1 MIELDYAFLA
11 EYATIQDNKLTT
23 IGASFTRMQ
32 VLTIPTEATLSVAG
46 RIRTPSDIDE
56 LTLHVRATP
65 PNQSYQLDGSLALND
80 LTSLPE
86 YGEGRRGTVFA
97 LQFTLPLTDWGLYTI
112 EVDLDETEGIDRT
125 LKFELAQA

>member
-65 PNQSYQLDGSLALND
+65 PDQSYQLDGSLALND

-86 YGEGRRGTVFA
+86 YGAGRRGTVFA
-97 LQFTLPLTDWGLYTI
+97 LQFTLLLTDWGLYTI

>member
-65 PNQSYQLDGSLALND
+65 PDQSYQLDGSLALND
-80 LTSLPE
+80 LTSLPPNT
-86 YGEGRRGTVFA
+86 GREDGGRSSPSSSHS
-97 LQFTLPLTDWGLYTI
+97 L
-112 EVDLDETEGIDRT
+112 
-125 LKFELAQA
+125 